1 MDQFSCVHATC
12 GNFMALDCNLL
23 EFTNHDIGRITGPDG
38 CFLLIDSMV
47 KHELTASDHGMGYNA
62 IRADIEGA

>member
-1 MDQFSCVHATC
+1 MDQFSCVHATR

-47 KHELTASDHGMGYNA
+47 KH
-62 IRADIEGA
+62 